1 VVPEVGLNI
10 GYEVIRGM
18 HLVLGYTLLYTN
30 NVARPGKHIDRGLN
44 PTQNPSFTGT
54 TPTPLVGP
62 ARPALTFR
70 GADFWAQGFNMGLVF
85 RF

>member
-44 PTQNPSFTGT
+44 PTQNPSFTGI